1 MDKSLRGVLKR
12 ILLAF
17 FPDFPFSSF
26 APSALSSPSLLLF
39 ASALLWL
46 AFETAWAQEHYD
58 ALRQRMVEEVARMAS
73 LTAAETGRAGI
84 DDRVMGAL
92 ARVPRHQFVPSGQVP
107 NAYENRPLPI
117 GHGQT
122 ISQPYIVAL
131 MTDLLEV
138 APGHKVLEVGTGS
151 GYQAAVLAEMGARV
165 FTIEI
170 IEPLGRS
177 AEERLKR
184 LGYRQVQVRVGD
196 GYYGWPEEAPF
207 DAIIVTAAASHI
219 PPPLVRQLKPG
230 ARMVIPVGAPF
241 LTQHLMLVR
250 KSVEGAIESRQILP
264 VRFVPLAGGH

>member
-1 MDKSLRGVLKR
+1 MNHRNNHGGTEARRKSNFLK
-12 ILLAF
+12 
-17 FPDFPFSSF
+17 SF
-26 APSALSSPSLLLF
+26 LLLCASVPLWF
-39 ASALLWL
+39 ALEA
-46 AFETAWAQEHYD
+46 AQADERYD
-58 ALRQRMVEEVARMAS
+58 ALRRRMVEEVARMAA
-73 LTAAETGRAGI
+73 LTAAETGRTKLDAK
-84 DDRVMGAL
+84 VMAAL

-107 NAYENRPLPI
+107 YAYENRPLPI

-138 APGHKVLEVGTGS
+138 KPGHKVLEVGTGS

-170 IEPLGRS
+170 IEPLGRT
-177 AEERLKR
+177 ADERLKR
-184 LGYRQVQVRVGD
+184 LGYRQVQVRLGD

-219 PPPLVRQLKPG
+219 PPPLVRQLKLG

-250 KSVEGAIESRQILP
+250 KNAEGNVESRQILP
-264 VRFVPLAGGH
+264 VRFVPLVGG